1 MRLEKRKTAAR
12 AALVGLLAVTA
23 LFRSGSLPF
32 FSSFGGAFLF
42 LPFLV
47 TLSMFETPIASC
59 VFGILAGALWD
70 FSSPLADG
78 VLTLFCGLCA
88 LLVCLCV
95 KFFLRARL
103 PSALAAGGTVFLLA
117 ALLLTLLSV
126 SDPDGR
132 QRIFSFYYLPAGLIA
147 LLITPLDFWI
157 VKKLFYDP
165 REDRV
170 M

>member
-47 TLSMFETPIASC
+47 TLSMFETPVASC

-95 KFFLRARL
+95 KFL
-103 PSALAAGGTVFLLA
+103 
-117 ALLLTLLSV
+117 